1 MMFLFRC
8 FLLLVVFIFAW
19 YLSLCLYP
27 YLSKASWYGVTES
40 LKISS
45 EEDNDGS
52 LDAIESGSCLMI
64 DGGWLDSMF
73 MYFI

>member
-1 MMFLFRC
+1 M
-8 FLLLVVFIFAW
+8 
-19 YLSLCLYP
+19 
-27 YLSKASWYGVTES
+27 GVAES

-45 EEDNDGS
+45 EEDNDES
-52 LDAIESGSCLMI
+52 QDLIRSGSYLMI